1 MLAPLEVVE
10 EVVLNL
16 SQTNPA
22 TRAIPVTAI
31 AVFQFSKALFL
42 LLVAGMAWLGLEGK
56 LAAIPK
62 LRDLV
67 FLASH
72 GKDPHGILLFVLGAS
87 AAWVGL
93 GLWRLKRWARNT
105 MVFNGAF
112 MLIFWLAHQ
121 DFGMPLFVMPAAA
134 SVEHFTIYLVLAI
147 DLTIFCFLKFHSGI
161 DQSFVRKVKQPRKG
175 MAVVAAPVALEGQRA
190 A

>member
-1 MLAPLEVVE
+1 MLTPLEVVE
-10 EVVLNL
+10 DVVLNE
-16 SQTNPA
+16 SQPNRA
-22 TRAIPVTAI
+22 IRAIPVTAI

-87 AAWVGL
+87 AAWVGV

-105 MVFNGAF
+105 MVYNGAF
-112 MLIFWLAHQ
+112 MLIFWLAHH
-121 DFGMPLFVMPAAA
+121 DFGTPLIVMPGAA
-134 SVEHFTIYLVLAI
+134 SVAHFTIYLVLAI
-147 DLTIFCFLKFHSGI
+147 DLTIFCFLKFHGGI
-161 DQSFVRKVKQPRKG
+161 DQSFVRKVKQPRQG
-175 MAVVAAPVALEGQRA
+175 MATVPAPVTLEAKRA